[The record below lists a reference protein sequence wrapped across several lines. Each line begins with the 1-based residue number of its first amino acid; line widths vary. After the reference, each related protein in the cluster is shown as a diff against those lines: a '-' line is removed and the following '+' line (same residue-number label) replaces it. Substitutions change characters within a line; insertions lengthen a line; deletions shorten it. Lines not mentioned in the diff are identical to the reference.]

1 MFLVYHEFVYGNE
14 GEDKYDLD
22 MLNKDVND
30 RFSVNFSLVVIVKLW
45 VSRTGNEYT
54 KNSPQIVGSRS
65 VS

>member
-22 MLNKDVND
+22 MLNKDVID
-30 RFSVNFSLVVIVKLW
+30 RFGVNFSLVVIVKLW

>member
-14 GEDKYDLD
+14 GEGKYDLD
-22 MLNKDVND
+22 MLNKDVID
-30 RFSVNFSLVVIVKLW
+30 RFGVNFSLVIIVKLW